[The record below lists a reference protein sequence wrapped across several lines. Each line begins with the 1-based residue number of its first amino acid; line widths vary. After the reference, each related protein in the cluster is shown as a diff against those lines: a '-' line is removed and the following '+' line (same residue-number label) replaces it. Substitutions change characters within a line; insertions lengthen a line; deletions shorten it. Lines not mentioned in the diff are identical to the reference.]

1 MNRMGN
7 EIFKLFTIERIK
19 TVDQEYQMIRE
30 KSIESEKKLF
40 STLQN
45 IIKLKNI
52 LHEAALLQVEISYSL
67 CEMTLNNLK
76 ATQLTN
82 SILNASQDILTQQ
95 NHFNSFIKDN
105 IEIPLHSFL
114 NQFRM
119 LSRRDCE
126 LEERRKKM
134 DKMKQHLV
142 KKKRKKLACSYL
154 ISITKKYQES
164 KEEYLE
170 MRNELKNDRNML
182 LKTFPEI
189 AESIGKGFIREGW
202 GCLLMNSRIW
212 ERVSQ
217 GLWKDEEKSILEV
230 SDVITNSIKTR
241 SIQNNITRK
250 PTNVFHGR
258 VVYSYNPQ
266 NESELK
272 LEEGEWITV
281 ISTEGE
287 WWEGESKGKIGIFPS
302 HYVERDVKIN

>member
-1 MNRMGN
+1 MGRMRN
-7 EIFKLFTIERIK
+7 EMFKLFTKVERVK

-40 STLQN
+40 STLQT
-45 IIKLKNI
+45 IIKLKNT

-82 SILNASQDILTQQ
+82 SILNASQDILNQQ
-95 NHFNSFIKDN
+95 NYFNSFIKDN
-105 IEIPLHSFL
+105 VEIPLHSFL
-114 NQFRM
+114 NQFRI

-134 DKMKQHLV
+134 DKIKQQV
-142 KKKRKKLACSYL
+142 RRKRKRNCSSL
-154 ISITKKYQES
+154 ISINKKYQQS

-170 MRNELKNDRNML
+170 MRNELKNDRNIL
-182 LKTFPEI
+182 LKTISEI
-189 AESIGKGFIREGW
+189 AESIGQVFIREGW
-202 GCLLMNSRIW
+202 GCLTMNSKIW

-217 GLWKDEEKSILEV
+217 YHWKDEEKNILELTN
-230 SDVITNSIKTR
+230 VITNSVKTH
-241 SIQNNITRK
+241 SVQNTTRK

-272 LEEGEWITV
+272 LEKGEWITV
-281 ISTEGE
+281 ISTDGE

>member
-1 MNRMGN
+1 MSRMRN
-7 EIFKLFTIERIK
+7 EILKMFTNVERVK
-19 TVDQEYQMIRE
+19 TR

-40 STLQN
+40 STLQT
-45 IIKLKNI
+45 IIKLKNT

-82 SILNASQDILTQQ
+82 SILNASQDILNQQ
-95 NHFNSFIKDN
+95 NYFNSFIKDN
-105 IEIPLHSFL
+105 VEIPLHSFL

-134 DKMKQHLV
+134 DKIKQQVMK
-142 KKKRKKLACSYL
+142 KKKLACSSL
-154 ISITKKYQES
+154 ISINKKYQQS

-170 MRNELKNDRNML
+170 MRNEIKNDRNML
-182 LKTFPEI
+182 LKTISEI
-189 AESIGKGFIREGW
+189 AESIGQVFIREGW
-202 GCLLMNSRIW
+202 GCLTMNSKIW

-217 GLWKDEEKSILEV
+217 YHWKDEEKNILELTN
-230 SDVITNSIKTR
+230 VIT
-241 SIQNNITRK
+241 IQSKHILK

-266 NESELK
+266 NENELK

-281 ISTEGE
+281 ISTEGD